1 MSHASRQADA
11 VARSASERA
20 QRWTAVL
27 LTALL
32 HLVLLLVALSSPPVN
47 VAPPEGS
54 SGGGDALQVT
64 WIDEATPSPA
74 PAPPARPTAAPV
86 PRKAPPR
93 PARAQPPP
101 VVRGEDPVQPAPLPE
116 AAAPPQAQAA
126 VASPDPPTQRPAQLR
141 GQPPGMR
148 LQDLARASA
157 GPSSRPAVNRGRGNA
172 STRGISLEVDGYQV
186 LYEPLGE
193 DRMRE
198 WRDQG
203 MSEVFLPL
211 PGTRRYM
218 VCPLEIVLRRGS
230 GACRMVERDA
240 PELAGI
246 GDARQIL
253 LMQRVYKLGDMV
265 WNGPG
270 PYR

>member
-1 MSHASRQADA
+1 
-11 VARSASERA
+11 
-20 QRWTAVL
+20 
-27 LTALL
+27 
-32 HLVLLLVALSSPPVN
+32 
-47 VAPPEGS
+47 
-54 SGGGDALQVT
+54 
-64 WIDEATPSPA
+64 
-74 PAPPARPTAAPV
+74 
-86 PRKAPPR
+86 
-93 PARAQPPP
+93 
-101 VVRGEDPVQPAPLPE
+101 
-116 AAAPPQAQAA
+116 
-126 VASPDPPTQRPAQLR
+126 LR
-141 GQPPGMR
+141 
-148 LQDLARASA
+148 LDDLARANA
-157 GPSSRPAVNRGRGNA
+157 GPSRRPAVSRGRGNA
-172 STRGISLEVDGYQV
+172 TNASGISLEVDGYQV
-186 LYEPLGE
+186 QYEPLGE
-193 DRMRE
+193 ARMRE